1 MEGPIMKKLRL
12 RRLVSA
18 CVIAI
23 SIGSVATNR
32 AEALMNNAAN
42 FDNQN
47 YHVQDSTTGA
57 IYVKRN
63 GGGSFVKDLENAVF
77 VISCGLLG
85 IFLLRMANKR

>member
-1 MEGPIMKKLRL
+1 MEGTIMKKLRL
-12 RRLVSA
+12 RRLVSV

-23 SIGSVATNR
+23 SISNVATNT
-32 AEALMNNAAN
+32 AEAFVINGSN

-47 YHVQDSTTGA
+47 YHIQDRATGA
-57 IYVKRN
+57 SYVKRN
-63 GGGSFVKDLENAVF
+63 GGDSFVTDLENAVF